1 MRSTR
6 RRRGPGE
13 GRHPGLRAGVPGC
26 IAGLGAA
33 GQPRTCRETG
43 WGGTPGEGRRAPRSS
58 QGFSLRP
65 HPSPTSCG
73 PRGHLFWVFSQIH
86 AVLCVG
92 AGTPTSL
99 GLSRSL
105 PRSLQPWGGRCLRL
119 RRPQLC
125 AAPVPGALHTGQP
138 WRGKG
143 GGRMRRAF
151 RGEGPDTR
159 LVDDPNPG
167 VPGKATVKL
176 VQTKVRKWSES
187 APGRTPRGGGRE
199 KQVCSEELAPLPG
212 PLCGM
217 VPALPPHTSQLE
229 LNSPV
234 PTSSLLTL
242 REHLCKV

>member
-1 MRSTR
+1 MS
-6 RRRGPGE
+6 P
-13 GRHPGLRAGVPGC
+13 
-26 IAGLGAA
+26 
-33 GQPRTCRETG
+33 
-43 WGGTPGEGRRAPRSS
+43 GTPGWGPWVHRGVRGSRTAQDLPRDRMGWDPRRRAARPEVRSR
-58 QGFSLRP
+58 LLLAAP

-73 PRGHLFWVFSQIH
+73 PRSHLFRVFSQIH

-99 GLSRSL
+99 ELSRSL
-105 PRSLQPWGGRCLRL
+105 PRSLQPWGGHCLRL

-143 GGRMRRAF
+143 GGRVRRAF

-187 APGRTPRGGGRE
+187 APGPTPRGGGRE
-199 KQVCSEELAPLPG
+199 KQV
-212 PLCGM
+212 
-217 VPALPPHTSQLE
+217 
-229 LNSPV
+229 
-234 PTSSLLTL
+234 
-242 REHLCKV
+242 